1 MELLIYFVFLGIVAA
16 VLNGAKRG
24 KRSGKSSASVPNRPK
39 AGTAAST
46 IARSTGKTGPLTR
59 PLADDGH
66 YIKAEDDIS
75 CRRFGHRH
83 AEDSAPRFIPHNDP
97 EEGYI
102 ILNGKKMLR
111 TEADRYENTI

>member
-1 MELLIYFVFLGIVAA
+1 MEVLIYLVFLGIVAA
-16 VLNGAKRG
+16 VLNGARKG
-24 KRSGKSSASVPNRPK
+24 KTNAKSTSVPNRPK

-46 IARSTGKTGPLTR
+46 FARSVGKTGPKTR

-75 CRRFGHRH
+75 CRRFGHQH
-83 AEDSAPRFIPHNDP
+83 AEDAVPRFIPHNDP

>member
-1 MELLIYFVFLGIVAA
+1 MEVLIYFIFLGIVAA
-16 VLNGAKRG
+16 VLNGAKKG
-24 KRSGKSSASVPNRPK
+24 KKSGKSSASVPNRPK
-39 AGTAAST
+39 PGTAASA
-46 IARSTGKTGPLTR
+46 IARSVGKTGIKTR

-83 AEDSAPRFIPHNDP
+83 EEDVVPRFIPHNDP

-111 TEADRYENTI
+111 TEADRYENSI

>member
-1 MELLIYFVFLGIVAA
+1 MEVLIYFVFLGIVAV

-24 KRSGKSSASVPNRPK
+24 KKSGQSSASVPNRPK
-39 AGTAAST
+39 AGSAASVF
-46 IARSTGKTGPLTR
+46 ARSAGKTGPRTR

-83 AEDSAPRFIPHNDP
+83 AEDAVPRFIPHNDP

>member
-1 MELLIYFVFLGIVAA
+1 MEVLIYFVFLGIVAV

-24 KRSGKSSASVPNRPK
+24 KKSGQSSASVPK
-39 AGTAAST
+39 AGSAASVF
-46 IARSTGKTGPLTR
+46 ARSAGKTGPKTR

-75 CRRFGHRH
+75 CRRFGHQH
-83 AEDSAPRFIPHNDP
+83 AEDAVPRFIPHNDP